1 MGATVCENIVLPL
14 RGKEITSQR
23 QMARGDSIESP
34 KLSFKDI
41 VGLLNTVG
49 SLVAVGHDN

>member
-14 RGKEITSQR
+14 RGKETTSQR

-41 VGLLNTVG
+41 VGLPNTVC
-49 SLVAVGHDN
+49 SLVVVGHDN